1 MIGKNTK
8 TKDEIDIKKLF
19 DNTVDDNILM
29 LRELET
35 DKDSNERK
43 IESYKKGI
51 KEMELKLYGYNKI
64 KSIIEN
70 KITAVESV
78 INIQENQP

>member
-19 DNTVDDNILM
+19 ANTVDDNILM

-35 DKDSNERK
+35 DQDSNERK

-51 KEMELKLYGYNKI
+51 KEMELKLYAYNKI

-70 KITAVESV
+70 KITTVESV
-78 INIQENQP
+78 IHIQENQP